1 MHLTPRT
8 NGIFAGI
15 ILLSN
20 IGTCRSAVTLDAL
33 GLYLRK
39 HGYGGAQLVHIGNFY
54 HLPIQSNGEPG
65 NLVIDTGSP
74 STLIFRS
81 SLKRLALTESK
92 TKAPV
97 RGAFGAGRDVYGLT
111 TIRAL
116 TTGNCTLTNVPVTV
130 VTGRV
135 DNPFSH
141 VNSNGLLGLREL
153 IKFGAVLDLPNRLV
167 YLRPS
172 RPSGDVGAEI
182 KSILLRL
189 GYAPVPLSI
198 ADFHLRIAG
207 AVNEI
212 PCYFL
217 VDTGAYLTAL
227 DSNFAS
233 GAKIQVIPTRLVAQ
247 GLGAS
252 SSRVGIGI
260 LPSLRIGNYELRRA
274 SASIVHLDPRMVGRG
289 SRSEVAGLIG
299 IEYLAMNSAIFDFIT
314 GTMYLRPHS
323 H

>member
-1 MHLTPRT
+1 
-8 NGIFAGI
+8 
-15 ILLSN
+15 
-20 IGTCRSAVTLDAL
+20 
-33 GLYLRK
+33 
-39 HGYGGAQLVHIGNFY
+39 VHIGNFY
-54 HLPIQSNGEPG
+54 HLPIQSNGKPG
-65 NLVIDTGSP
+65 NLLIDTGSP
-74 STLIFRS
+74 ATLIFRS
-81 SLKRLALTESK
+81 SLKKLDLTESK

-97 RGAFGAGRDVYGLT
+97 RGLFGAGREVYGLT

-116 TTGNCTLTNVPVTV
+116 TTGNCRLTNVPVQV
-130 VTGRV
+130 ATGRV
-135 DNPFSH
+135 DNPFGL

-182 KSILLRL
+182 KSTLLRQ

-198 ADFHLRIAG
+198 TDFHLRIAG
-207 AVNEI
+207 AVNKI

-217 VDTGAYLTAL
+217 VDTGAYLTLL

-233 GAKIQVIPTRLVAQ
+233 GAKIQVIPTRLVAR
-247 GLGAS
+247 GLVG
-252 SSRVGIGI
+252 SRSVGMAI
-260 LPSLRIGNYELRRA
+260 LPSLRIGNYELRHA
-274 SASIVHLDPRMVGRG
+274 STSIVRLDAQAVGGG

>member
-1 MHLTPRT
+1 
-8 NGIFAGI
+8 
-15 ILLSN
+15 
-20 IGTCRSAVTLDAL
+20 
-33 GLYLRK
+33 
-39 HGYGGAQLVHIGNFY
+39 
-54 HLPIQSNGEPG
+54 
-65 NLVIDTGSP
+65 
-74 STLIFRS
+74 
-81 SLKRLALTESK
+81 
-92 TKAPV
+92 
-97 RGAFGAGRDVYGLT
+97 
-111 TIRAL
+111 
-116 TTGNCTLTNVPVTV
+116 
-130 VTGRV
+130 
-135 DNPFSH
+135 
-141 VNSNGLLGLREL
+141 
-153 IKFGAVLDLPNRLV
+153 
-167 YLRPS
+167 
-172 RPSGDVGAEI
+172 
-182 KSILLRL
+182 
-189 GYAPVPLSI
+189 VPLSI

-233 GAKIQVIPTRLVAQ
+233 SAKIQVIPTRLVAQ

-252 SSRVGIGI
+252 SRVGMGI